1 MENKYDYAVGYGG
14 KIIFKGKNLF
24 NGGPNYKVFYTGL
37 KGWKEN
43 DDYGLTGDISWI
55 VSEDEAL
62 KAALNLGM
70 PKEEFYK

>member
-1 MENKYDYAVGYGG
+1 MEKKYDYAVGFGG
-14 KIIFKGKNLF
+14 KVIFRGINLF
-24 NGGPNYKVFYTGL
+24 KGGPNFKVFYTGL
-37 KGWKEN
+37 KSWKEN
-43 DDYGLTGDISWI
+43 DDFSGDVKWL